1 MRHLTQHPAQI
12 HIRLVG
18 FPLVIASWF
27 PKDTEL
33 APVIAAATV
42 VQTAESDCT
51 VSRFG
56 NDRRAVAVLRIERAD
71 LEYPLATIFIGNSL
85 SCIRGEFRNPPVDV
99 ESGIFRVNVIFIRCT
114 VNEQLMRVM
123 TAPEVIA
130 NLSRMTGIEARR
142 ISEIFNKEIWT
153 EMTNGEKQRLAELL
167 IERALIAEYGL
178 TLEIKTGGVKSMIE
192 EAMYATDK
200 D

>member
-1 MRHLTQHPAQI
+1 MMPTYTKKNGKKYFYYKC
-12 HIRLVG
+12 V
-18 FPLVIASWF
+18 
-27 PKDTEL
+27 KDTKRVISEC
-33 APVIAAATV
+33 PVK
-42 VQTAESDCT
+42 
-51 VSRFG
+51 
-56 NDRRAVAVLRIERAD
+56 
-71 LEYPLATIFIGNSL
+71 
-85 SCIRGEFRNPPVDV
+85 
-99 ESGIFRVNVIFIRCT
+99 RVNSAEIEKLIY
-114 VNEQLMRVM
+114 EQLMRVM